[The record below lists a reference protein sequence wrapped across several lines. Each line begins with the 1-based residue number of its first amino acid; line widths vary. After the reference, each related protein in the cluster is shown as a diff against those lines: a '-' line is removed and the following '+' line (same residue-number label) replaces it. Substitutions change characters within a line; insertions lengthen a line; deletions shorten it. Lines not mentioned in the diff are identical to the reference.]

1 MYLFGGAY
9 LVPLGNYLLLFIYD
23 RLCCVFF
30 FLFFCFLFF
39 FFPVART
46 NSVNVVDQKQS
57 VLDAT
62 AIGNFFLHKHLSL
75 FIYAVYVVFSSF
87 RFLFFFSPAART
99 NLANV
104 VDQKQSFLDATAIGN
119 FSLHKH

>member
-1 MYLFGGAY
+1 M
-9 LVPLGNYLLLFIYD
+9 
-23 RLCCVFF
+23 
-30 FLFFCFLFF
+30 
-39 FFPVART
+39 
-46 NSVNVVDQKQS
+46 NVVDQKQS

-62 AIGNFFLHKHLSL
+62 AIGNVFLHKHLLL

-87 RFLFFFSPAART
+87 RFLFFFPPLREQ

-104 VDQKQSFLDATAIGN
+104 VDQKQSFLDATTIGN

>member
-9 LVPLGNYLLLFIYD
+9 LVSLGNYLLLFIYAVNV
-23 RLCCVFF
+23 VFS
-30 FLFFCFLFF
+30 FFCFSLLFF
-39 FFPVART
+39 FSPVART
-46 NSVNVVDQKQS
+46 NSTNVVDQKQS

-87 RFLFFFSPAART
+87 RFLFFFSPAVRT
-99 NLANV
+99 NSANV

>member
-1 MYLFGGAY
+1 ML
-9 LVPLGNYLLLFIYD
+9 
-23 RLCCVFF
+23 
-30 FLFFCFLFF
+30 CFLFSVFLFSVF

-62 AIGNFFLHKHLSL
+62 AIGNFFLHKHLLL

-99 NLANV
+99 KLSERCGP
-104 VDQKQSFLDATAIGN
+104 KTKFP
-119 FSLHKH
+119 

>member
-9 LVPLGNYLLLFIYD
+9 LVPLGNYLLLFIYAVYV
-23 RLCCVFF
+23 VFS
-30 FLFFCFLFF
+30 FFCFSVFCF

-62 AIGNFFLHKHLSL
+62 AIGNFFLHKHLLL